1 MEILDKVVVVTG
13 GASGL
18 GRATADHLV
27 NKQKAKVAIFDPN
40 EKAGKAAVVELG
52 ADNAVFCKT
61 DITDENSVDEA
72 VRTVLEGFG
81 AIHVCINTIGI
92 PTPCSI
98 LDDDGIATRLTN
110 FAIFVNVNL
119 IGLFSVMSK
128 CAEEMAQNEPDNEEE
143 RGVIINISS
152 GTACD
157 GQIGQCAYSAFI
169 SDVLGLSMPASREL
183 ARYGIRVNAI
193 YPGLLSAPLAPVMDQ
208 KSQDLPAHLI
218 EYPNRLRRMENCA
231 HSCVFLIENAHVN
244 GRTIHLDATS
254 GMHV

>member
-40 EKAGKAAVVELG
+40 EMAGKAAVAELG
-52 ADNAVFCKT
+52 ADNAVFCMT
-61 DITDENSVDEA
+61 DITDENSIDEA
-72 VRTVLEGFG
+72 VRTVIEGFG
-81 AIHVCINTIGI
+81 AIHVCINTTGI
-92 PTPCSI
+92 PSPCDI
-98 LDDDGIATRLTN
+98 LDKDGIAARLKH

-128 CAEEMAQNEPDNEEE
+128 CAEEMAQNKPDNEGE

-157 GQIGQCAYSAFI
+157 GQVGQCAYSASI
-169 SDVLGLSMPASREL
+169 SGVLGLSLPASREL

-193 YPGLLSAPLAPVMDQ
+193 YPELLSAPIATVMDR
-208 KSQDLPAHLI
+208 KFQDLPAQLV
-218 EYPNRLRRMENCA
+218 ESPNRLRRMENCA
-231 HSCVFLIENAHVN
+231 HCCVFLIENAHVN